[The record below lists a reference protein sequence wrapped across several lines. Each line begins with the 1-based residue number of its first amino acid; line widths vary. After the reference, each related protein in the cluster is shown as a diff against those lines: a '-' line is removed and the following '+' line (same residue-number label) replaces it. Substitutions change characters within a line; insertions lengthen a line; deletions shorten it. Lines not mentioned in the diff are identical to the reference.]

1 MKGHLAP
8 QVRAGLVAVGAEY
21 EVLECEDAL
30 ADTDAFAAHYGIP
43 LERNANSIVVAAKRG
58 GSGHAVCVALAVDR
72 LDVNRTV
79 KRRLGSSKASFASAG
94 ETVTITGM
102 AIGGVSPFGLSP
114 DLPLWVDARVVEP
127 DWVVLGG
134 GNRTS
139 KLKIDPRWLRAL
151 PRAEI
156 VDGLAIRGRER

>member
-1 MKGHLAP
+1 MQGELAP
-8 QVRAGLVAVGAEY
+8 QVGAELDAMGADY
-21 EVLECEDAL
+21 EVLDCEEAL

-43 LERNANSIVVAAKRG
+43 LERNANSILVTSKRG
-58 GSGHAVCVALAVDR
+58 PRVHAVCVVLADDR

-79 KRRLGSSKASFASAG
+79 RRRLGSSKASFASVD
-94 ETVTITGM
+94 ETVAITGM
-102 AIGGVSPFGLSP
+102 AIGGVSPFGLP
-114 DLPLWVDARVVEP
+114 ADLPLWVDARVVEP

-139 KLKIDPRWLRAL
+139 KLKIGPRWLTAL

-156 VDGLAIRGRER
+156 VDGLAIRGHRR